1 MAFMTPEVTQEDF
14 LSVET
19 THGTELIPAD
29 VCGLPLVLADE
40 FCTDESTLAHLKEY
54 VEGKPFEVTLVRG
67 KFFAR
72 LSASGYLDATDW
84 AGPFDS
90 EAEARDSLSEAYD
103 VCGLCGEEMGDK
115 EGTFCGSCEPGED
128 D

>member
-1 MAFMTPEVTQEDF
+1 MTPEIANEDF

-19 THGTELIPAD
+19 THGTELIPVCVSGIPAALNDGDSSGDSDALDD
-29 VCGLPLVLADE
+29 VRE
-40 FCTDESTLAHLKEY
+40 F
-54 VEGKPFEVTLVRG
+54 VEGKPREVSLVRG

-72 LSASGYLDATDW
+72 LSASGYMDATDW